1 MYQYDDPTVSA
12 SLPAPASAGTA
23 GYFTDG
29 DPVQGIPATELRSD
43 FMNMVMME
51 LLNVVDAAGL
61 MPSKTT
67 YNQVLAAIQS
77 LIAAYPAPIN
87 NTGASS
93 DIVLP
98 VGQAAY
104 IDISA
109 ATTVPLHIA
118 CNDKQSYEM
127 EFRFLG
133 NTGSSSGT
141 VLLPN
146 NTSHTNFFAWE
157 QQYNIS
163 STPYANSG
171 YANGFVLSG
180 ADSRSRK
187 IFISTSTACK
197 SIASMGCS
205 YISSSQG
212 ISIDTLASSWQASAS
227 NNTISDTTTPWTSL
241 GTVTFPVATTG
252 RLAIRRAS

>member
-1 MYQYDDPTVSA
+1 MYQYDDPTVS
-12 SLPAPASAGTA
+12 STLPTPAAAGIA
-23 GYFTDG
+23 GFFTDG
-29 DPVQGIPATELRSD
+29 NPASGQAATELRSD
-43 FMNMVMME
+43 FMNMIMME
-51 LLNVVDAAGL
+51 LLNVVEGAAL
-61 MPSKTT
+61 TPSKTT
-67 YNQVLAAIQS
+67 YNQVFTAIQS
-77 LIAAYPAPIN
+77 LIGAYAAPIN

-118 CNDKQSYEM
+118 CNDEQSYEM
-127 EFRFLG
+127 EFRFMG
-133 NTGSSSGT
+133 NTGSNTAT

-146 NTSHTNFFAWE
+146 NTSHTNFFSWE

-171 YANGFVLSG
+171 YANGFVISG
-180 ADSRSRK
+180 ADSRYRK
-187 IFISTSTACK
+187 IFISTSTATK
-197 SIASMGCS
+197 SIFSMGCS

-212 ISIDTLASSWQASAS
+212 ISADTLASSWQASAS
-227 NNTISDTTTPWTSL
+227 NNTISDTTSAWTSL

-252 RLAIRRAS
+252 RITIRRAS